1 MSYTPT
7 PPTEPIKPRTP
18 LLIGVLIGLLA
29 GWGLVGLIRGATNTR
44 DAAPRAITPRGD
56 LSEQEK
62 TTTAIFEEAAPSV
75 VYVASQSNRRGII
88 GFRVYESPRT
98 GTGTGFI
105 WDESGHVVT
114 NFHVIQ
120 GAQQIKVHLA
130 DHSSWDAVIIG
141 AEPDKDLAVLQ
152 IDAPPS
158 QLKPIAIGTSRDLRV
173 GQTVLAIGNPFG
185 LDQTLTTGIISALG
199 RTMRSVTNRLI
210 ENVVQTDAAINPGN
224 SGGPLLDSAGRLIGV
239 NTMIVSKS
247 GTSAGIGFAVPVDTV
262 NEVVPQ
268 LIKYGRIIRPQ
279 LGISVVTNDRFLRR
293 WSITGALVRT
303 VTPGSGAEQAGLRGF
318 AWTRDG
324 KIILGDL
331 IRKIDDQPVATSD
344 DLLTILE
351 KHKPGD
357 TVSVTYLRDD
367 EVRTTR
373 VRLQRPSR

>member
-1 MSYTPT
+1 MSDTPT
-7 PPTEPIKPRTP
+7 PPTEPSKPRTP

-29 GWGLVGLIRGATNTR
+29 GWGLVGLIRGTATTR
-44 DAAPRAITPRGD
+44 DAAPRAITARGD

-62 TTTAIFEEAAPSV
+62 TTTAIFDEAAPSV
-75 VYVASQSNRRGII
+75 VFVTSISRRREII
-88 GFRVYESPRT
+88 GFRIYESPQE

-105 WDESGHVVT
+105 WDESGHIVT

-120 GAQQIKVHLA
+120 GAQQIKVTLA

-141 AEPDKDLAVLQ
+141 AEPDKDLAVLH

-158 QLKPIAIGTSRDLRV
+158 QLKPIAVGTSKDLRV

-199 RTMRSVTNRLI
+199 RTMRSVTNRRI

-279 LGISVVTNDRFLRR
+279 LGISVVMNIRLLRHWR
-293 WSITGALVRT
+293 VSGAMIRT
-303 VTPGSGAEQAGLRGF
+303 VTPSGGAEEAGLLGIVW
-318 AWTRDG
+318 ARDG
-324 KIILGDL
+324 RITPGDIIQ
-331 IRKIDDQPVATSD
+331 KIDDQPVATSD

-357 TVSVTYLRDD
+357 TVTVTYLREE